1 MRLKNRGYFAFQPQG
16 IFGLSQYED
25 RKTMKTYKLPEAI
38 LLKFLISA
46 AVCFLWYNVMFTQK
60 QEYVT

>member
-1 MRLKNRGYFAFQPQG
+1 MRLKNQGYFAFQPRG

-46 AVCFLWYNVMFTQK
+46 AVCFL
-60 QEYVT
+60 